1 MDPINESVE
10 IEGVIIQPLK
20 QIADKCGS
28 VLHMLKNDSRL
39 FKQFG
44 EVYFSEIHSG
54 LVKAWKRH
62 KKQSQNL
69 VVPLGKI
76 WLVIYDDRPN
86 SNTHRKIAQYK
97 LGRPKDYRLIHIPPM
112 LWYGFQGIGDQTSM
126 IANCTDLSH
135 DPEEMESLSADT
147 SQIPYQWKTLK

>member
-1 MDPINESVE
+1 MNELVE
-10 IEGVIIQPLK
+10 IEGIIVQPLK
-20 QIADKCGS
+20 QIADKRGPI
-28 VLHMLKNDSRL
+28 LHMLKNDSNL

-76 WLVIYDDRPN
+76 RLVIYDDRSN
-86 SNTHRKIAQYK
+86 SNTHGKIAQCK
-97 LGRPKDYRLIHIPPM
+97 LGRPENYRLIHIPPM
-112 LWYGFQGIGDQTSM
+112 LWYGLQEIGGQTSM
-126 IANCTDLSH
+126 VANCTDLPH
-135 DPEEMESLSADT
+135 DPEEMESLSTYT
-147 SQIPYQWKTLK
+147 SQIPYQWKS

>member
-1 MDPINESVE
+1 MNELVE
-10 IEGVIIQPLK
+10 IEGVIIQQLK
-20 QIADKCGS
+20 QITDKRGS
-28 VLHMLKNDSRL
+28 VLHMIKNDSSL

-44 EVYFSEIHSG
+44 EVYFSEVHSG

-69 VVPLGKI
+69 AIPFGKI
-76 WLVIYDDRPN
+76 LLVVYDDRPN
-86 SNTHRKIAQYK
+86 SNTHGEITEYR
-97 LGRPKDYRLIHIPPM
+97 LGRPDNYKLIHIRPM

-126 IANCTDLSH
+126 IANYTDLPH

-147 SQIPYQWKTLK
+147 SQIPYQWKI

>member
-20 QIADKCGS
+20 QIADKCGP

-69 VVPLGKI
+69 VVPVGKI

-147 SQIPYQWKTLK
+147 SQIPYQWETLK

>member
-1 MDPINESVE
+1 MDSMKNLDE
-10 IEGVIIQPLK
+10 IEGVINQPLK
-20 QIADKCGS
+20 QIADNRGPI
-28 VLHMLKNDSRL
+28 LHMLKNDSSL

-76 WLVIYDDRPN
+76 LLVIYDDRPN
-86 SNTHRKIAQYK
+86 SNTHGKTAQYK
-97 LGRPKDYRLIHIPPM
+97 LGRPEDYRLIHIPPM
-112 LWYGFQGIGDQTSM
+112 LWYGFQGTGDQTSM
-126 IANCTDLSH
+126 IANCTDLPH
-135 DPEEMESLSADT
+135 DPEEIESLSADT
-147 SQIPYQWKTLK
+147 SQIQYQWKT

>member
-1 MDPINESVE
+1 MNELVE
-10 IEGVIIQPLK
+10 IEGVIIQQLK
-20 QIADKCGS
+20 QITDKRGS
-28 VLHMLKNDSRL
+28 VLHMIKNDSSL

-76 WLVIYDDRPN
+76 RLVIYDDRPN
-86 SNTHRKIAQYK
+86 SNTHGKIAQYK

-147 SQIPYQWKTLK
+147 SQIQYQWKT

>member
-1 MDPINESVE
+1 MNESVE

-20 QIADKCGS
+20 QIADKRGS
-28 VLHMLKNDSRL
+28 VLHMLKNDPSL

-76 WLVIYDDRPN
+76 RLVIYDDRSN
-86 SNTHRKIAQYK
+86 SNTHGKIAQCK
-97 LGRPKDYRLIHIPPM
+97 LGRPENYRLIHIPPM
-112 LWYGFQGIGDQTSM
+112 LWYGFQEIGGQTSM
-126 IANCTDLSH
+126 VANCTDLPH
-135 DPEEMESLSADT
+135 DPEEMESLSTYT
-147 SQIPYQWKTLK
+147 SQIPYQWKS

>member
-1 MDPINESVE
+1 MNELVE
-10 IEGVIIQPLK
+10 IEGVIIQQLK
-20 QIADKCGS
+20 QITDKRGS
-28 VLHMLKNDSRL
+28 VLHMIKNDSSL

-44 EVYFSEIHSG
+44 EVYFSEVHSG

-69 VVPLGKI
+69 AIPLGKI
-76 WLVIYDDRPN
+76 LLVIYDDRLN
-86 SNTHRKIAQYK
+86 SNTHGEITEYR
-97 LGRPKDYRLIHIPPM
+97 LGRPDNYKLIHIPPM

-126 IANCTDLSH
+126 IANYTDLPH

-147 SQIPYQWKTLK
+147 SQIPYQWKI

>member
-1 MDPINESVE
+1 MNESVE

-20 QIADKCGS
+20 QIADKCGP

-112 LWYGFQGIGDQTSM
+112 LWYGFQGIGDQSSM

-147 SQIPYQWKTLK
+147 SQIPYQWETLK

>member
-1 MDPINESVE
+1 MDPVNESVE

-20 QIADKCGS
+20 QIADKRGS
-28 VLHMLKNDSRL
+28 VLHMLKNDSSL
-39 FKQFG
+39 CKQFG
-44 EVYFSEIHSG
+44 EVYFSEIYSG

-76 WLVIYDDRPN
+76 RLVIYDDRPN
-86 SNTHRKIAQYK
+86 SNTHGKIAQYK
-97 LGRPKDYRLIHIPPM
+97 LGRPDDYRLIHIPPM

-147 SQIPYQWKTLK
+147 NQIQYQWET

>member
-20 QIADKCGS
+20 QIADKCGP

-69 VVPLGKI
+69 VVPLGEI

-97 LGRPKDYRLIHIPPM
+97 VGRPKDYRLIHIPPM

-135 DPEEMESLSADT
+135 NPEEMESLSADT
-147 SQIPYQWKTLK
+147 SQITYQWKT

>member
-1 MDPINESVE
+1 MNELVE
-10 IEGVIIQPLK
+10 IEGVIVQPLK
-20 QIADKCGS
+20 QIADKRGPI
-28 VLHMLKNDSRL
+28 LHMLKNDSNL

-76 WLVIYDDRPN
+76 RLVIYDDRSN
-86 SNTHRKIAQYK
+86 SNTHGKIAQCK
-97 LGRPKDYRLIHIPPM
+97 LGRPKNYRLIHIPPM
-112 LWYGFQGIGDQTSM
+112 LWYGLQEIGGQTSM
-126 IANCTDLSH
+126 VANCTDLPH
-135 DPEEMESLSADT
+135 DPEEIESLSTYT
-147 SQIPYQWKTLK
+147 SQIPYQWKS

>member
-1 MDPINESVE
+1 MSESVE

-20 QIADKCGS
+20 QIADKRGS
-28 VLHMLKNDSRL
+28 VLHMLKNDSNL

-69 VVPLGKI
+69 VVPLGRI
-76 WLVIYDDRPN
+76 RLVIYDDRSN
-86 SNTHRKIAQYK
+86 SNTHGKIAQCK
-97 LGRPKDYRLIHIPPM
+97 LGRPENYRLIHIPPM

-135 DPEEMESLSADT
+135 DAEEMESLSADT
-147 SQIPYQWKTLK
+147 SQIPYQWKM

>member
-20 QIADKCGS
+20 QIADKCGP

-69 VVPLGKI
+69 VVPLGEI

-147 SQIPYQWKTLK
+147 SQIPYQWETLK

>member
-20 QIADKCGS
+20 QIADKCGP

-69 VVPLGKI
+69 VVPLGEI
-76 WLVIYDDRPN
+76 WLVIFDDRPN

>member
-20 QIADKCGS
+20 QIADKRGS
-28 VLHMLKNDSRL
+28 VLHMLKNDSSL

-76 WLVIYDDRPN
+76 LLVIYDDRPN
-86 SNTHRKIAQYK
+86 SNTRGKIAQYN
-97 LGRPKDYRLIHIPPM
+97 LGRPEDYRLIHIPPM

-135 DPEEMESLSADT
+135 DPEEMESLSAVT
-147 SQIPYQWKTLK
+147 SQIQYQWKT

>member
-1 MDPINESVE
+1 MNEIVE
-10 IEGVIIQPLK
+10 IEGVIIQQLK
-20 QIADKCGS
+20 QITDKRGS

-76 WLVIYDDRPN
+76 RLVIYDDRPN

-126 IANCTDLSH
+126 IANYTDLPH

-147 SQIPYQWKTLK
+147 SQIPYQWKI

>member
-1 MDPINESVE
+1 MNESVE
-10 IEGVIIQPLK
+10 IEDVIVQPLK
-20 QIADKCGS
+20 QIADKRGS
-28 VLHMLKNDSRL
+28 VLHMLKNDSNL

-76 WLVIYDDRPN
+76 RLVIYDDRPN

-147 SQIPYQWKTLK
+147 SQIQYQWKT

>member
-1 MDPINESVE
+1 MNESVE

-20 QIADKCGS
+20 QIADKRGL
-28 VLHMLKNDSRL
+28 VLHMLKNNSNL

-44 EVYFSEIHSG
+44 EIYFSEIHSG

-76 WLVIYDDRPN
+76 RLVIYDDRSN
-86 SNTHRKIAQYK
+86 SNTYGEIAQCK
-97 LGRPKDYRLIHIPPM
+97 LGRPENYRLIHIPPM

-147 SQIPYQWKTLK
+147 NQIPYQWKI

>member
-20 QIADKCGS
+20 QIADKCGP

-76 WLVIYDDRPN
+76 RLVIYDDRPN

-147 SQIPYQWKTLK
+147 SQIQYQWKT

>member
-20 QIADKCGS
+20 QIADKCGP

-69 VVPLGKI
+69 VVPLGEI

>member
-20 QIADKCGS
+20 QIADKCGP

-76 WLVIYDDRPN
+76 RLVIYDDRPN
-86 SNTHRKIAQYK
+86 SNTHGKIAQYK
-97 LGRPKDYRLIHIPPM
+97 LGRPEDYRLIHIPPM

-147 SQIPYQWKTLK
+147 SQIPYQWENLK

>member
-20 QIADKCGS
+20 QIADKRGS
-28 VLHMLKNDSRL
+28 VLHMLKNDPSL

-76 WLVIYDDRPN
+76 RLVIYDDRPN

-97 LGRPKDYRLIHIPPM
+97 VGRPKDYRLIHIPPM

-135 DPEEMESLSADT
+135 DPKEMESLSANT
-147 SQIPYQWKTLK
+147 SQIQYQWKT

>member
-1 MDPINESVE
+1 MNELVE
-10 IEGVIIQPLK
+10 IEGVIIQQLK
-20 QIADKCGS
+20 QITDKRGS
-28 VLHMLKNDSRL
+28 VLHMIKNDSSL

-44 EVYFSEIHSG
+44 EVYFSEVHSG

-69 VVPLGKI
+69 AIPLGKI
-76 WLVIYDDRPN
+76 LLVVFDDRPN
-86 SNTHRKIAQYK
+86 SNTHGEITEYR
-97 LGRPKDYRLIHIPPM
+97 LGRPDNYKLIHIPPM

-126 IANCTDLSH
+126 IANYTDLPH

-147 SQIPYQWKTLK
+147 SQIPYQWKI

>member
-1 MDPINESVE
+1 MNESVE
-10 IEGVIIQPLK
+10 IEGVIVQPLK
-20 QIADKCGS
+20 QIADKRGS
-28 VLHMLKNDSRL
+28 VLHMLKNDSNL

-76 WLVIYDDRPN
+76 RLVIYDDRPN

-147 SQIPYQWKTLK
+147 SQIQYQWET

>member
-20 QIADKCGS
+20 QIADKCGP